1 LNVAKVTPPKE
12 FLTKLPLKKYSLE
25 LGGSMMFLEI
35 LLIGLP
41 ILIALFGLG
50 LYWIL
55 EHDLKRPMRLEALS
69 ATPKEN
75 FGDLPAEKE

>member
-1 LNVAKVTPPKE
+1 
-12 FLTKLPLKKYSLE
+12 
-25 LGGSMMFLEI
+25 MMFLEI